1 MVDASVH
8 IVASMAD
15 GSVEDVA
22 MGALAEPG
30 TYRGTVPTN
39 RSTPVELRVRVITG
53 GEPVEVPIS
62 R

>member
-1 MVDASVH
+1 MSAC
-8 IVASMAD
+8 AMAD
-15 GSVEDVA
+15 GTVEDVA

-39 RSTPVELRVRVITG
+39 RSTPVELRVRVATG
-53 GEPVEVPIS
+53 GGGSVDVPLS